1 MVTLMLG
8 ALLAFPLSQHIG
20 PGRRDGVPS
29 GPGGQRGEGMAIQD
43 VVDRLGVSISTAS
56 RGGIITVVHPLSGYG
71 YRSG

>member
-43 VVDRLGVSISTAS
+43 VVDRLGVFISTA
-56 RGGIITVVHPLSGYG
+56 
-71 YRSG
+71 